1 MEQRIGSLELRVE
14 MLDRR
19 CADIEAALMSN
30 TELTHSVRTQI
41 TDMAA
46 QIHPVLDAMETMEA
60 GIRTLGRIG
69 RFGERFGRVI
79 LFLVAFGVVVK
90 FVFGGASWSD
100 AVAAFSKAAGR

>member
-1 MEQRIGSLELRVE
+1 

-30 TELTHSVRTQI
+30 TELTHAVGAQI
-41 TDMAA
+41 KDMTA

-79 LFLVAFGVVVK
+79 LFLVALGVVVK
-90 FVFGGASWSD
+90 FIFGGASWSD
-100 AVAAFSKAAGR
+100 AAAAFSRAMGR